1 VKPSLNNFLVTVL
14 TIWSAMGLVFFLA
27 WPQKPEVTIKIK
39 QVVEKIQISEYLS
52 EGKCKREIEIPS
64 VEGKLYAE
72 CE

>member
-1 VKPSLNNFLVTVL
+1 
-14 TIWSAMGLVFFLA
+14 MGLVFFLA